1 MQPINSFR
9 ERLPL
14 HRNWIAEFNRRV
26 FVSAGAPNFAIRNE
40 AAPNFSPVSPMAV
53 VFDRDIRQRN
63 SLFGLGS
70 LADIRQLQ
78 IALCESD
85 LAEPEN
91 GETKSEWLKRDCF
104 HIVAVTL
111 PRFSILRYQ
120 IITSSFRIVDWS
132 SYSAFNVRSRSQP
145 TVFLRQLKTQEVRR

>member
-1 MQPINSFR
+1 MVI
-9 ERLPL
+9 
-14 HRNWIAEFNRRV
+14 
-26 FVSAGAPNFAIRNE
+26 
-40 AAPNFSPVSPMAV
+40 
-53 VFDRDIRQRN
+53 DCDIRQRN
-63 SLFGLGS
+63 ALFDLGS
-70 LADIRQLQ
+70 LADIRRLQ

-120 IITSSFRIVDWS
+120 IITRCSKPSIDP
-132 SYSAFNVRSRSQP
+132 A
-145 TVFLRQLKTQEVRR
+145 TTMFLSHPEK

>member
-1 MQPINSFR
+1 MQTINSFR
-9 ERLPL
+9 ERLPF
-14 HRNWIAEFNRRV
+14 HRNVIAEFNYCV
-26 FVSAGAPNFAIRNE
+26 FVSARAPNFAIRNE
-40 AAPNFSPVSPMAV
+40 AAPNFSPVHQWAV

-63 SLFGLGS
+63 ALFGLGS

-85 LAEPEN
+85 LAKTDN
-91 GETKSEWLKRDCF
+91 GETKNKRLKRDCF

-120 IITSSFRIVDWS
+120 IIHD
-132 SYSAFNVRSRSQP
+132 
-145 TVFLRQLKTQEVRR
+145 LRTID

>member
-1 MQPINSFR
+1 MQTINSFR
-9 ERLPL
+9 QRLPF
-14 HRNWIAEFNRRV
+14 HRNCIAEFNRRV
-26 FVSAGAPNFAIRNE
+26 FVSARAPNFAIRNE
-40 AAPNFSPVSPMAV
+40 AAPNFSPVHQWAV

-63 SLFGLGS
+63 ALFGLGS

-120 IITSSFRIVDWS
+120 IIHRCSKPSIDPATTMSL
-132 SYSAFNVRSRSQP
+132 SQP
-145 TVFLRQLKTQEVRR
+145 GKINELPRPRRVTHQL